1 MKISLRQKGGLFGSD
16 RNVDLSEDDL
26 RVTEK
31 GVAVTER
38 TLSSVESAKVGDV
51 AKRLISKSAS
61 QEAGELDGASDSM
74 LTEIEIGDADEKRT
88 YRIRSGDLAPD
99 ELWELVGTLQEV
111 ADSAPADSAPAD
123 STPTADT
130 PSKP

>member
-1 MKISLRQKGGLFGSD
+1 MKISLRQKGGLFGGD

-26 RVTEK
+26 KVTEK

-38 TLSSVESAKVGDV
+38 TLSPGESAKVGEV
-51 AKRLISKSAS
+51 AKRLISKSPS
-61 QEAGELDGASDSM
+61 QDAGELDGASDSM
-74 LTEIEIGDADEKRT
+74 LTEVEIGDADELRT

-111 ADSAPADSAPAD
+111 ADSPAAAESSSAAD
-123 STPTADT
+123 ADA
-130 PSKP
+130 PSKS